1 MILIPRPR
9 SFSGLRPSGSRLR
22 LSCLALGAAAV
33 LARPSDVR
41 AAGGAARPPPAWITL
56 SAVGPLPTALARALL
71 PLEVPIPGVGPGS
84 LTLIDV
90 VYCGTS
96 DGSSARLLATARP
109 GAIEALPAPTL
120 TEADCGS
127 ALPLVAARL
136 PSSDGAPAWLV
147 AATLEVS
154 WTPWRLAVRV
164 VDAASA
170 ARDPA
175 RADEG
180 RAAAKALSTGGAP
193 LRTVST
199 ADLTVELEAGRTTS
213 FNLAFSWDARR
224 VDVVAV
230 PTWQARGFAPPRHP
244 LPPLPSL
251 GASETQRGNVVAQLP
266 DAAVNALTSST
277 FDSRPLPLGAEGDTA
292 YALSRLRVRST
303 DGVAVLT
310 GILAA
315 ADTSFPATATFRGK
329 GDLRLE
335 RIEASGPPE
344 ACTAGDFSCVASH
357 VLLNG
362 AAASLAEQ
370 LTRRYEG
377 VPLRAFVHVQRFPVR
392 ASARSSCASVTLL
405 GAKAEAG
412 RIVVYGDVT
421 FEESRAVGAYAR
433 CESSPSAASPRP
445 ASVERRRTSHSE

>member
-1 MILIPRPR
+1 
-9 SFSGLRPSGSRLR
+9 LRPSGSLLR

-33 LARPSDVR
+33 LARPSGVR

-56 SAVGPLPTALARALL
+56 SAVGSLPTALARALL
-71 PLEVPIPGVGPGS
+71 PLEVPTPGVGPGS
-84 LTLIDV
+84 MTFIDV
-90 VYCGTS
+90 VYCGTT
-96 DGSSARLLATARP
+96 DGSSARLLATAGP
-109 GAIEALPAPTL
+109 GTIELLPAPTL

-127 ALPLVAARL
+127 PLPAVAARL
-136 PSSDGAPAWLV
+136 LSSDGESAWLV
-147 AATLEVS
+147 TAALEVS
-154 WTPWRLAVRV
+154 WTPWLLAVRA

-180 RAAAKALSTGGAP
+180 RAAAMALSTGVAP

-213 FNLAFSWDARR
+213 FNLAFSWGARR

-230 PTWQARGFAPPRHP
+230 PTPQARGFAPPRHP
-244 LPPLPSL
+244 LPPIPSL
-251 GASETQRGNVVAQLP
+251 GASATQRGNVVAQLP
-266 DAAVNALTSST
+266 DAAVNALASST
-277 FDSRPLPLGAEGDTA
+277 YDSRPLSLGAEGGTP

-315 ADTSFPATATFRGK
+315 ADVSFPATATFRGK

-344 ACTAGDFSCVASH
+344 ACAAGDFSCVASH
-357 VLLNG
+357 LLLDG

-370 LTRRYEG
+370 LTRRYAG
-377 VPLRAFVHVQRFPVR
+377 VRLRTFVDEQRLPAR
-392 ASARSSCASVTLL
+392 ASSRSSGATVTLL
-405 GAKAEAG
+405 AAKAEAG
-412 RIVVYGDVT
+412 RLLVFGDVT
-421 FEESRAVGAYAR
+421 FKE
-433 CESSPSAASPRP
+433 
-445 ASVERRRTSHSE
+445 